1 MTRPCRDRSR
11 GIQGG
16 LVLIAA
22 LAGCN
27 PKPTMAV
34 GGVTTVAGLVIT
46 VIPDD
51 CDGKLLCF
59 ENSEVG
65 AVIAVTGLVI
75 FAIGAIGAGVASAEA
90 PPKQVLHAPPA
101 PFEVTATPPGFDE
114 DGQLLP
120 PPPPVDH
127 RPLPALEL
135 DYPSPAQRQMAIQAS
150 AAARRH
156 DCRAALASAKEL
168 TVETRQR
175 LATVDQDFARCD
187 R

>member
-1 MTRPCRDRSR
+1 M
-11 GIQGG
+11 
-16 LVLIAA
+16 LAV
-22 LAGCN
+22 AGCN

-34 GGVTTVAGLVIT
+34 GGVTTVAGLVIS

-59 ENSEVG
+59 KNSEIG
-65 AVIAVTGLVI
+65 GFLAITGLAI
-75 FAIGAIGAGVASAEA
+75 FAIGAIGAGVKSAEA
-90 PPKQVLHAPPA
+90 PPPQVVNAPPA
-101 PFEVTATPPGFDE
+101 PFEVTATPPGFDQ
-114 DGQLLP
+114 DGLPIAP
-120 PPPPVDH
+120 PPPANMPTT
-127 RPLPALEL
+127 PLPALEI

-175 LATVDQDFARCD
+175 LATVDDDFARCD

>member
-1 MTRPCRDRSR
+1 
-11 GIQGG
+11 
-16 LVLIAA
+16 
-22 LAGCN
+22 
-27 PKPTMAV
+27 MAV

-51 CDGKLLCF
+51 CDDQLLCLK
-59 ENSEVG
+59 NSEIG
-65 AVIAVTGLVI
+65 GFIAITGLVI
-75 FAIGAIGAGVASAEA
+75 VAIGAIGAGVASAEA
-90 PPKQVLHAPPA
+90 PPSQVVHAPPA
-101 PFEVTATPPGFDE
+101 PFAVTATPPGFDE
-114 DGQLLP
+114 DGLPIAP
-120 PPPPVDH
+120 PPPANLPTT
-127 RPLPALEL
+127 PLPALEI

-175 LATVDQDFARCD
+175 LVTVDEEFARCD

>member
-1 MTRPCRDRSR
+1 
-11 GIQGG
+11 
-16 LVLIAA
+16 
-22 LAGCN
+22 
-27 PKPTMAV
+27 MAV

-46 VIPDD
+46 AIPDN
-51 CDGKLLCF
+51 CEETVFCIK
-59 ENSEVG
+59 NSEVG
-65 AVIAVTGLVI
+65 ALLAVTGLVI
-75 FAIGAIGAGVASAEA
+75 FAIGAIGAGAAAAEA
-90 PPKQVLHAPPA
+90 PPKQVLDAPPA

-127 RPLPALEL
+127 RPLPALEI

-150 AAARRH
+150 AAARRR
-156 DCRAALASAKEL
+156 DCRAALASANEL

-175 LATVDQDFARCD
+175 LATVDEDFARCD

>member
-1 MTRPCRDRSR
+1 
-11 GIQGG
+11 
-16 LVLIAA
+16 
-22 LAGCN
+22 
-27 PKPTMAV
+27 MAV

-46 VIPDD
+46 AIPDNCED
-51 CDGKLLCF
+51 TFFCIK
-59 ENSEVG
+59 NSEVG
-65 AVIAVTGLVI
+65 AVMAVTGLVI
-75 FAIGAIGAGVASAEA
+75 FAIGAIGAGAAAADA
-90 PPKQVLHAPPA
+90 PPPQVLHAPPP
-101 PFEVTATPPGFDE
+101 PFAVTATQPGFDE

-127 RPLPALEL
+127 RPLPALEIE
-135 DYPSPAQRQMAIQAS
+135 YPSPAQRQMAMQAS

-175 LATVDQDFARCD
+175 LATVDEDFARCD

>member
-1 MTRPCRDRSR
+1 
-11 GIQGG
+11 
-16 LVLIAA
+16 
-22 LAGCN
+22 
-27 PKPTMAV
+27 MAV

-51 CDGKLLCF
+51 CEGKFLCF

-65 AVIAVTGLVI
+65 AFVAVTGLVI

-90 PPKQVLHAPPA
+90 PPPVVLNAPPPPFA
-101 PFEVTATPPGFDE
+101 PTETPPGFDAE
-114 DGQLLP
+114 GNVLP
-120 PPPPVDH
+120 PPPPVDT
-127 RPLPALEL
+127 RPLPALEI

-150 AAARRH
+150 RAARRH
-156 DCRAALASAKEL
+156 DCKSALASAKEL

-175 LATVDQDFARCD
+175 LASVDDDFAQCD